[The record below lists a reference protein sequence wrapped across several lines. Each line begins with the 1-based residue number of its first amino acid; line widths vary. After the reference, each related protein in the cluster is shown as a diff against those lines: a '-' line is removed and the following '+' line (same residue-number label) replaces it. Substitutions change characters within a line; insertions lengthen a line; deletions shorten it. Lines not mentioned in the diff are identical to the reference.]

1 MHFKNNFSR
10 ARAFLLAAFAL
21 TVLAVAPARAQEETA
36 PTVLDEP
43 VVQVNNDVIMLSLLK
58 RENADFKDVLVKQ
71 RGMTPEQ
78 ADAEVAKKQPEIIFN
93 LINESLLIQKGKD
106 ISRMTEDVEAQ
117 VNREIA
123 NVADKSGIKSIEELR
138 EAMKQEGISLSEVQ
152 DTLRRQY
159 MKQAVLQHEV
169 DAKIYFGLTDKEL
182 HEYYDAHRDKF
193 ASVTL
198 SEIFLSLA
206 GRTDADVKARAE
218 QLAAQARAAG
228 ANFGT
233 LAEKNSE
240 HDSKKAGGLL
250 VDEEGKAR
258 WFLVSDLSPAIADA
272 IKGLTPGGV
281 TAPIKTDEGYL
292 ILRLNERDDAFKE
305 NFVRGMITTEKSEKA
320 HDDYL
325 KSLRQDA
332 YIKVADNYREVVQ
345 PMLDKD
351 KQENKAAASGNKQE
365 TAPKADAFAPAKK
378 EKNKKQ

>member
-1 MHFKNNFSR
+1 
-10 ARAFLLAAFAL
+10 
-21 TVLAVAPARAQEETA
+21 
-36 PTVLDEP
+36 
-43 VVQVNNDVIMLSLLK
+43 
-58 RENADFKDVLVKQ
+58 
-71 RGMTPEQ
+71 
-78 ADAEVAKKQPEIIFN
+78 
-93 LINESLLIQKGKD
+93 
-106 ISRMTEDVEAQ
+106 
-117 VNREIA
+117 
-123 NVADKSGIKSIEELR
+123 
-138 EAMKQEGISLSEVQ
+138 MKQEGMSLSEVQ

-206 GRTDADVKARAE
+206 GRTDADVKAHAE

-250 VDEEGKAR
+250 TDEEGKAR

-292 ILRLNERDDAFKE
+292 ILRLNEREDAFKE
-305 NFVRGMITTEKSEKA
+305 NFVRGMITAEKSEKA

-332 YIKVADNYREVVQ
+332 YIKAADNYREVVQ

-351 KQENKAAASGNKQE
+351 KQENKTAASDNKQE
-365 TAPKADAFAPAKK
+365 TTTKANAFAPAKK

>member
-43 VVQVNNDVIMLSLLK
+43 VVQVNNDVIMLSQLK
-58 RENADFKDVLVKQ
+58 HENADFKEVLVKQ

-106 ISRMTEDVEAQ
+106 IPRMTEDVEAQ
-117 VNREIA
+117 VNREVS
-123 NVADKSGIKSIEELR
+123 NVAQKSGIKTIEELR
-138 EAMKQEGISLSEVQ
+138 EAMKQEGMSLSEVQ

-206 GRTDADVKARAE
+206 GRTDADVKAHAE

-250 VDEEGKAR
+250 TDEEGKAR

-292 ILRLNERDDAFKE
+292 ILRLNEREDAFKE
-305 NFVRGMITTEKSEKA
+305 NFVRGMITAEKSEKA

-332 YIKVADNYREVVQ
+332 YIKAADNYREVVQ

-351 KQENKAAASGNKQE
+351 KQENKTAASDNKQE
-365 TAPKADAFAPAKK
+365 TTTKANAFAPAKK

>member
-1 MHFKNNFSR
+1 VHFKNNFSR

>member
-1 MHFKNNFSR
+1 VHFKNNFSR

-43 VVQVNNDVIMLSLLK
+43 VVQVNNDVIMLSQLK
-58 RENADFKDVLVKQ
+58 HENADFKEVLVKQ

-106 ISRMTEDVEAQ
+106 IPRMTEDVEAQ
-117 VNREIA
+117 VNREVS
-123 NVADKSGIKSIEELR
+123 NVAQKSGIKTIEELR
-138 EAMKQEGISLSEVQ
+138 EAMKQEGMSLSEVQ

-169 DAKIYFGLTDKEL
+169 DAKIYFGLTDKDL

-206 GRTDADVKARAE
+206 GRTDADVKAHAE

-250 VDEEGKAR
+250 TDDEGKAR

-305 NFVRGMITTEKSEKA
+305 NFVRGMITAEKSEKA

-325 KSLRQDA
+325 KGLRQEA
-332 YIKVADNYREVVQ
+332 YIKAADNYREVVQ

-351 KQENKAAASGNKQE
+351 KQENKTAASDNKQE
-365 TAPKADAFAPAKK
+365 TATKADAFAPAKK